1 METEKKKPKGYA
13 QIGISHETYDKLTR
27 VKERK
32 SKEVGIELSWN
43 EFFRLFLKDGEE
55 VRR

>member
-32 SKEVGIELSWN
+32 SKEVGSSSPGTSSSD
-43 EFFRLFLKDGEE
+43 FS
-55 VRR
+55 